1 MSTPASLLAPTP
13 PDRILWEVVERH
25 FEEAEFLFEQ
35 WESALYSP
43 IYTLDE
49 LASTIEARLQAHLD
63 GLVLG
68 GRAVAERLL
77 QPALED
83 EVDTEPATI
92 AALALLENGS
102 RDLWQ
107 EVVEELI
114 FNEDEDLR
122 LAIGRAL
129 ALFDAPHFDVAL
141 QDACEWAR
149 SPLEK
154 AALLEVL
161 AERRLDPGPLLE
173 SCLGTGY
180 VPLDRAVVRM
190 AGRGVRREL
199 EVEVA
204 RQLCAD
210 DTSVRHAAVEAGLV
224 FGFSSAWRECLVL
237 ARESG
242 NSGAEALLHVALLG
256 APEDHLVVYEKLDAE
271 ETREAALWAA
281 GFTGRLEAVER
292 CLPFLESENERV
304 AKLAAEA
311 IGAVTGLDIGSMEPA
326 RSAGAENGGGTEDER
341 EDNEELTPLDVDDL
355 EADLVPD
362 SVDELPLPD
371 PRQVSDWLD
380 TNRSRFSLEERY
392 LSGVLHTPGV
402 LVAALHSAPMRRR
415 HGLGLELFI
424 RSGGQRHVATK
435 GFTHRQRR
443 ELHALADLDSS
454 ELRSGPLSQDGG

>member
-1 MSTPASLLAPTP
+1 MSTPAPLLAPTP
-13 PDRILWEVVERH
+13 PERILWEVVERH

-43 IYTLDE
+43 VYTLDE
-49 LASTIEARLQAHLD
+49 LARTLETRLLAHLD
-63 GLVLG
+63 GLILG

-83 EVDTEPATI
+83 EIDTEPATV
-92 AALALLENGS
+92 AALALLESGN

-107 EVVEELI
+107 EVVEEMI
-114 FNEDEDLR
+114 FNEDHDLR
-122 LAIGRAL
+122 DAIARAL
-129 ALFDAPHFDVAL
+129 MLFDAPHFDLAL

-154 AALLEVL
+154 SALLEVL

-190 AGRGVRREL
+190 AGRGVRRDL

-204 RQLCAD
+204 RQLRAD
-210 DTSVRHAAVEAGLV
+210 DPSVRHAAIEAGLV
-224 FGFSSAWRECLVL
+224 FGFSSAWRECLDL
-237 ARESG
+237 ACRSG
-242 NSGAEALLHVALLG
+242 STGTSVLLHVALLG
-256 APEDHLVVYEKLDAE
+256 APSDHAVIYEKLDAD

-292 CLPFLESENERV
+292 CLPFLESENTRV

-311 IGAVTGLDIGSMEPA
+311 IGAVTGLDIIGLEADCPREP
-326 RSAGAENGGGTEDER
+326 RRDGDSAEEENSEDEGLLPF
-341 EDNEELTPLDVDDL
+341 EVDDL
-355 EADLVPD
+355 DADLVPD
-362 SVDELPLPD
+362 AVDELPLLD
-371 PRQVSDWLD
+371 PRRVRDWLEV
-380 TNRSRFSLEERY
+380 NRSRFLDEERY
-392 LSGVLHTPGV
+392 LSGSLHTPEA
-402 LVAALHSAPMRRR
+402 LVAALHTAAMRRR

-424 RSGGQRHVATK
+424 RSGGQRHVDTR
-435 GFTHRQRR
+435 GFTNRQKR
-443 ELHALADLDSS
+443 ELDALADLDPT
-454 ELRSGPLSQDGG
+454 ELRSGPYL